1 MLNTNSGPN
10 ITLTPNSIA
19 LYKNEEGIG
28 DFQKSWK
35 GRSSVKGVGS
45 TKGGILNRS
54 GFLLQFS
61 LFPHISYII
70 NNHSGNVFRNVSKTK
85 VFKSDFIYKY
95 PIKKLRFHP
104 FTRFYYHAFI
114 IFQQNDSFTPTN
126 IRWLEN
132 KIGIKIK
139 SRNW

>member
-61 LFPHISYII
+61 LSPHISYMII
-70 NNHSGNVFRNVSKTK
+70 TIAAMFSETFQKQKFSNLTL
-85 VFKSDFIYKY
+85 FI
-95 PIKKLRFHP
+95 
-104 FTRFYYHAFI
+104 
-114 IFQQNDSFTPTN
+114 N
-126 IRWLEN
+126 IRSKNYDFTLSRGFITTLLLFFN
-132 KIGIKIK
+132 KMILLLLQI
-139 SRNW
+139 SAD

>member
-70 NNHSGNVFRNVSKTK
+70 ITIAAMFSETFQKQKFSNLTL
-85 VFKSDFIYKY
+85 FI
-95 PIKKLRFHP
+95 
-104 FTRFYYHAFI
+104 
-114 IFQQNDSFTPTN
+114 N
-126 IRWLEN
+126 IRSKNYDFTLSRGFITTLLLFFN
-132 KIGIKIK
+132 KTILLLLQI
-139 SRNW
+139 SAD